1 MNEKIIKLSEL
12 VMVMA
17 TLFMVYVGYLL
28 YYPFKT
34 NHSYTGDTL
43 HVINK
48 KLHAGEALKIE
59 VDVEQYTSGIK
70 VDKSTQIVNG
80 VVFNLPNSSY
90 ITRKGRMT
98 FTQYVVIPK
107 EIQPGVYHLEF
118 DSTFNIN
125 PLRKI
130 MIHRKTENFTILGE
144 VSKI

>member
-28 YYPFKT
+28 YYPFKV
-34 NHSYTGDTL
+34 NYSHTGDTL

-48 KLHAGEALKIE
+48 KLHAGEAVRLK
-59 VDVEQYTSGIK
+59 VDVEQLTSGIK

-80 VVFNLPNSSY
+80 IVFNLPNSSY
-90 ITRKGRMT
+90 ITSKGRMT

-118 DSTFNIN
+118 SSTFNIN
-125 PLRKI
+125 PIRKI
-130 MIHRKTENFTILGE
+130 IINRKSENFTILGE
-144 VSKI
+144 VDKK

>member
-1 MNEKIIKLSEL
+1 MNEKIIKFSEL

-48 KLHAGEALKIE
+48 KLHAGEALKIQ
-59 VDVEQYTSGIK
+59 VDVEQYTSGVK
-70 VDKSTQIVNG
+70 VDRSTQIVNG
-80 VVFNLPNSSY
+80 VVFNLPNVSY
-90 ITRKGRMT
+90 VTKKGRMT
-98 FTQYVVIPK
+98 FIQYVVIPK
-107 EIQPGVYHLEF
+107 EIGPGTYHLEF

-144 VSKI
+144 VDKK

>member
-1 MNEKIIKLSEL
+1 MNEKIIKISEL

-28 YYPFKT
+28 YYPFKV
-34 NHSYTGDTL
+34 NYSHTGDTL

-48 KLHAGEALKIE
+48 KLHAGEALKIQ

-80 VVFNLPNSSY
+80 VVFNLPDSSY

-107 EIQPGVYHLEF
+107 EIGPGTYHLEF

-130 MIHRKTENFTILGE
+130 MIHRKSENFTILGE
-144 VSKI
+144 VDKK